1 MPPWSRRAVLH
12 FTVFNVAFVCRVL
25 ALLDQNF
32 QRRCKP
38 NILSVQRT
46 DIVEGEHLGFSA
58 DNFSVSKTP
67 ELNIVIRREQHR
79 AGVRRVEHSAR
90 HPRQDGGAQLPVH
103 GAGRAQDGPG
113 LIRGLRVRPQG
124 HVHRQQVLAEL

>member
-1 MPPWSRRAVLH
+1 MPTWSLRAVRH
-12 FTVFNVAFVCRVL
+12 FTVFNVGFVCRVL

-46 DIVEGEHLGFSA
+46 DIVEGEQLGRYL
-58 DNFSVSKTP
+58 SVSKTP
-67 ELNIVIRREQHR
+67 NLNIVIRREQHR
-79 AGVRRVEHSAR
+79 AGVRGVEHSAR

-103 GAGRAQDGPG
+103 GAGRAQDRPG